1 MKIFLIVGGLIL
13 GYSLMPVRAIAANFS
28 QIVVYGDS
36 LSDVGN
42 AAAKGAI
49 APYSSQGRFSNG
61 KLWIEY
67 LADRLGIGTDR
78 RQNFAE
84 GGATTGTTNVGQT
97 YIPNLLGIAQQVKN
111 HPISDP
117 DALYVIWGGA
127 NDYLRATPE
136 NPPVPSVTI
145 GNLNREIG
153 TLIERGAK
161 NILVVNL
168 PNLGELPNT
177 RNRPTAAQLT
187 TLTQSHN
194 AGLAASIE
202 TLSKMNP
209 RIKLSLVDVNSAF
222 SQAIVNPRSYGFDNV
237 TDGCFSVRC
246 TTPNTYLFW
255 DDIHP
260 TTAGHKVI
268 GDLAFQAVSATTV
281 SQPIKLM
288 SWLAVLGSAIA
299 FKRKLKPADLTEKE
313 LVETN

>member
-1 MKIFLIVGGLIL
+1 MKILLIVGGLIL
-13 GYSLMPVRAIAANFS
+13 GYGLMPVRAIAANFS

-42 AAAKGAI
+42 AAAKGAT
-49 APYSSQGRFSNG
+49 PPSSSQGRFSNG

-67 LADRLGIGTDR
+67 LADRLGIGIDR

-97 YIPNLLGIAQQVKN
+97 YIPKLQGIAQQVKN
-111 HPISDP
+111 NPISDP
-117 DALYVIWGGA
+117 NALYVIWGGA
-127 NDYLRATPE
+127 NDYLRSTPE

-145 GNLNREIG
+145 GNLSRDIG
-153 TLIERGAK
+153 TLIDRGAK

-187 TLTQSHN
+187 TLTQAHN
-194 AGLAASIE
+194 AGLAASVRD
-202 TLSKMNP
+202 LGKLNP
-209 RIKLSLVDVNSAF
+209 QIKLSLVDVNTAF

-237 TDGCFSVRC
+237 TEGCFSVGC

-255 DDIHP
+255 DGIHP
-260 TTAGHKVI
+260 TTAAHKLI
-268 GDLAFQAVSATTV
+268 GDLAFQAVSDSTADRV
-281 SQPIKLM
+281 R
-288 SWLAVLGSAIA
+288 VIA
-299 FKRKLKPADLTEKE
+299 CEEQNLFNTARP
-313 LVETN
+313 